1 MNWGHY
7 IRCSVNWLF
16 LWGLCSICHL
26 HGYRFR
32 KNGFVLTN
40 RELGQNPLNS
50 WPDITHMSHPTL
62 IHIITDIHLLCTIL
76 LPTYNDITLYP
87 CLLVFVAY
95 LNSRVLFLINF
106 YILLAMLCCCWQPSQ
121 QLHWLLTTATIGQQ
135 LYNIRDH
142 NTSPPPSITTLLLPI
157 TNSTNYP
164 YLNSRDGQVLGLE
177 YKFAVNIIIVEKWIP
192 KTTTWSR

>member
-1 MNWGHY
+1 MTWHY
-7 IRCSVNWLF
+7 SYVSSYTHTYYYRHTPSLYYSTAYIQWHYLVPLSSCFCRLSQFSCTVPNKF
-16 LWGLCSICHL
+16 LHTTCYAML
-26 HGYRFR
+26 
-32 KNGFVLTN
+32 
-40 RELGQNPLNS
+40 
-50 WPDITHMSHPTL
+50 
-62 IHIITDIHLLCTIL
+62 
-76 LPTYNDITLYP
+76 
-87 CLLVFVAY
+87 
-95 LNSRVLFLINF
+95 
-106 YILLAMLCCCWQPSQ
+106 LLACWQPSQ